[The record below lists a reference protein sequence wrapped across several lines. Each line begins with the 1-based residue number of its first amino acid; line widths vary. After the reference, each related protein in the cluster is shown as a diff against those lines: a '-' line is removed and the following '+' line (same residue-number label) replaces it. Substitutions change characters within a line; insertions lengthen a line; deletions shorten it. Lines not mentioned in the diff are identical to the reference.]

1 MKIYMIM
8 KNGKYVK
15 DYTDGKVLTTSF
27 KMAENIQKKKLLLK
41 PLSNMVKITKLFV
54 YSNC

>member
-15 DYTDGKVLTTSF
+15 DYTDVKVLTTSF
-27 KMAENIQKKKLLLK
+27 KMAEKYTEEKAAIKAAQQYGKDYK
-41 PLSNMVKITKLFV
+41 VV
-54 YSNC
+54 R